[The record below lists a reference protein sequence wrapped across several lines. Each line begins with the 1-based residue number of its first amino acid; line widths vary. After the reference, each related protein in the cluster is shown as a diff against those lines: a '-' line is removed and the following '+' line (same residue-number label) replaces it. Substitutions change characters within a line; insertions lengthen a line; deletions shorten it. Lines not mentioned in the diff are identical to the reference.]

1 MTSKTKRPVQ
11 HIVNVSGGKDSAACY
26 LLALKKGI
34 EFRAV
39 FADTGNEHEFTY
51 EFLDYLPKVTGGP
64 KIEIIR
70 ADFSEQINK
79 KMECVKDKWRK
90 DGVSDALIKRALE
103 VLQPTGNP
111 FLDMCLWKGRF
122 PSTKARFCTEEL
134 KVHALTFQ
142 VFFPALKNGKVLSW
156 QGIRADES
164 RARAKLPFWNCDD
177 TGVYIWRP
185 LLRWSAKQ
193 VFDLHHEM
201 GIEPNKLYKLGFSR
215 VGCMPC
221 IMARKID
228 IREMALRFPDHVERI
243 LEWEKLVSQASKRG
257 ESSFFSANKAP
268 MPEGYDPEEQG
279 YYQIDEI
286 ARWATTDRGGRQL
299 NMFTSSEEPPS
310 CASVYGL
317 CE

>member
-1 MTSKTKRPVQ
+1 MTLKMKRPVQ

-39 FADTGNEHEFTY
+39 FADTGNEHEYTY
-51 EFLDYLPKVTGGP
+51 EFLDYLPKITGGP

-70 ADFSEQINK
+70 ADFSEQIK
-79 KMECVKDKWRK
+79 RKRQTVREKWKK
-90 DGVSDALIKRALE
+90 DGVPPAQIKKALKL
-103 VLQPTGNP
+103 LKPTGNP

-134 KVHALTFQ
+134 KVHPLTFQ
-142 VFFPALKNGKVLSW
+142 VFFPALKNGPVLSW
-156 QGIRADES
+156 QGVRSDES
-164 RARAKLPFWNCDD
+164 RARAKLPFWNRDD

-185 LLRWSAKQ
+185 ILRWSAEQ
-193 VFDLHHEM
+193 VFDLHRQM
-201 GIEPNKLYKLGFSR
+201 GVEPNKLYKIGFAR

-221 IMARKID
+221 IMARKMD
-228 IREMALRFPDHVERI
+228 VREMARRFPEHVNRI
-243 LEWEKLVSQASKRG
+243 LEWELLVSQASKRG
-257 ESSFFSANKAP
+257 ISTFFPADKAVAP
-268 MPEGYDPEEQG
+268 GEYNPEEDG
-279 YYQIDEI
+279 YYRIDEI
-286 ARWATTDRGGRQL
+286 ARWSETDHGGRQL
-299 NMFTSSEEPPS
+299 NLFTSSQEPPS